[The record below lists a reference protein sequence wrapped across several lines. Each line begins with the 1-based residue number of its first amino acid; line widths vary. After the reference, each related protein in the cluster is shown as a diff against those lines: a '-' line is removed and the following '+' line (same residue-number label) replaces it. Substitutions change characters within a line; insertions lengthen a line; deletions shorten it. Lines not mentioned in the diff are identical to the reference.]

1 MEASAIL
8 SHVNENTKGK
18 SERGENGKGGE
29 ELRACR
35 FQHDATLAVFSY
47 LTIADYR

>member
-1 MEASAIL
+1 MEASAIH

-18 SERGENGKGGE
+18 SERGERKGGE